1 MKLAPILS
9 IWGVGVVSG
18 DLERRKSITATRLL
32 FSFFLC
38 VFLLN
43 LTQRGQF
50 RATLCGEFSALSSQI
65 MEDYICMTW
74 LESKYLVVF
83 LWLITHFLLFCRYR
97 NQIPHLLLFAIER
110 TQHIRLFANHWFC
123 TLWVGKI
130 GAHSSI
136 LVCGKVRSDLWCRC
150 QGNRTIVLQA

>member
-18 DLERRKSITATRLL
+18 DLREEKIYYCYPPPFLV
-32 FSFFLC
+32 FFC

-83 LWLITHFLLFCRYR
+83 RWLITHFLLFCRYW

-110 TQHIRLFANHWFC
+110 TQHIRLFADHWFC